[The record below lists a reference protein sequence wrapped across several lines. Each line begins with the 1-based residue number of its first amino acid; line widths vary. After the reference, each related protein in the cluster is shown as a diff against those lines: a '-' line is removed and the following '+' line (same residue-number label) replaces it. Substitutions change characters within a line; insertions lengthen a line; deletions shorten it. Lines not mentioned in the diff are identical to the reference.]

1 MLAVR
6 QAILNNERQNIEKIA
21 CGATS
26 NFNIG
31 SIKYFTMLAVRQ
43 AILTPVLLFISLCLR
58 CDKQF

>member
-26 NFNIG
+26 NFNNS
-31 SIKYFTMLAVRQ
+31 SIIYFSMLA
-43 AILTPVLLFISLCLR
+43 
-58 CDKQF
+58 

>member
-31 SIKYFTMLAVRQ
+31 SIIYFSMLAVRQ
-43 AILTPVLLFISLCLR
+43 AILIKVLLNISVMLA
-58 CDKQF
+58 